1 MMINLDDIAA
11 LTDSEGKAVALSLW
25 KRLQIVD
32 KAFREMAAQFDYSGL
47 KGDRMYKAYIDW
59 AESQGQPRSETHDEV
74 VTRLEQS
81 GDNLD

>member
-1 MMINLDDIAA
+1 MINLDDIAA

-47 KGDRMYKAYIDW
+47 KGVEMYEAYI
-59 AESQGQPRSETHDEV
+59 ALVESESKTGGEKS
-74 VTRLEQS
+74 
-81 GDNLD
+81 